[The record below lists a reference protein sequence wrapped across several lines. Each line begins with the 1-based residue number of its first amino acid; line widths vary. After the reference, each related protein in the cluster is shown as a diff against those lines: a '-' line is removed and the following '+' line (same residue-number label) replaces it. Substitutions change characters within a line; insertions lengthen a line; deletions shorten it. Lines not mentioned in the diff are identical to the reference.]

1 MMSEVADSLAEA
13 MSHSLLSEW
22 IEITINTPS
31 GVATGSHSLLSEWI
45 EIRIARLNPSFS
57 MLSHS
62 LLSEWIEISTTSSVV
77 TVFLSHS
84 LLSEFFYLTYAS
96 ITKEKSNT
104 RSFYSL
110 KIRT

>member
-1 MMSEVADSLAEA
+1 

-62 LLSEWIEISTTSSVV
+62 LLSE
-77 TVFLSHS
+77 
-84 LLSEFFYLTYAS
+84 FFYLTYAS